1 MFKKDLKDF
10 IVSFLGN
17 SIGRAFS
24 FIISIFIARVTSVQ
38 FFGMFNIA
46 FNFFTWINSAL
57 VEIDNSFIKF
67 MNHKEKDPQ
76 YPQKILGGWYA
87 NKILWLSIIFIL
99 ISIFSN
105 FINQKILNFE
115 GSRNL
120 LIILFFASS
129 GYLFS
134 YGIVYFF
141 SATHNFRNYSI
152 SNILL
157 GGGLFLTIW
166 IFFKIFPEY
175 VKNITSLFLI
185 YTFFYTGIAIL
196 TNIFIIL
203 RKQKPIFK
211 IEYIKKIFI
220 FSFWLIIGRIIFL
233 AGMRIDVFM
242 LNNFVPLKEIGIYS
256 SAQRIYTALF
266 LTTSTFLYTFLPKTQ
281 KLFAENKVKIA
292 LKNLIRMT
300 LLISVGLFILFGL
313 SKTIIILL
321 FGKEYSQAGNI
332 LRLLIISFIPFLLYL
347 NLQILTFAVS
357 KPFILFLS
365 SVVKVASGIVSGL
378 ILMKKYGI
386 YGACYMQMISN
397 TLFFLSTFILL
408 WKSLKRN
415 FAKLF

>member
-1 MFKKDLKDF
+1 
-10 IVSFLGN
+10 
-17 SIGRAFS
+17 
-24 FIISIFIARVTSVQ
+24 
-38 FFGMFNIA
+38 
-46 FNFFTWINSAL
+46 
-57 VEIDNSFIKF
+57 
-67 MNHKEKDPQ
+67 
-76 YPQKILGGWYA
+76 
-87 NKILWLSIIFIL
+87 
-99 ISIFSN
+99 
-105 FINQKILNFE
+105 
-115 GSRNL
+115 
-120 LIILFFASS
+120 
-129 GYLFS
+129 
-134 YGIVYFF
+134 
-141 SATHNFRNYSI
+141 
-152 SNILL
+152 
-157 GGGLFLTIW
+157 
-166 IFFKIFPEY
+166 
-175 VKNITSLFLI
+175 
-185 YTFFYTGIAIL
+185 
-196 TNIFIIL
+196 
-203 RKQKPIFK
+203 
-211 IEYIKKIFI
+211 
-220 FSFWLIIGRIIFL
+220 
-233 AGMRIDVFM
+233 M